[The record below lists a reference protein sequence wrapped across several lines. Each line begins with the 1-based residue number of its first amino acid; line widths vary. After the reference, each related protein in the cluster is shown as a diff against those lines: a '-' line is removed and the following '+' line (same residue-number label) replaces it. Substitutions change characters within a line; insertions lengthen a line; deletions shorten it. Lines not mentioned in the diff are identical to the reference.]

1 MGRSRKIKKNILLKK
16 KQGPNAVAGI
26 KYFVFVVFPVIA
38 FVAIIYFMSVAAKK
52 AFTVTEVV
60 FSGNEHLTDGEL
72 MSLTGLTGKENLIA
86 LSGAKVAEK
95 MAESPWVRS
104 IKVRKEF
111 PCGLHIQVKESE
123 PFALLDMKGRL
134 FIIDERGKMLQE
146 LKNSPVP
153 FLPVISGTPFGKEGV
168 FSEALNLVRV
178 IKEKGLM
185 YEKDQIEIIAY
196 KPNDLTVK
204 LDGVAIKVGVGDYE
218 DKLMRLMDLER
229 EIKNRKMRV
238 DYIDLRFA
246 RRAFVKPMKGVAH

>member
-86 LSGAKVAEK
+86 LSGAKVAAK

-111 PCGLHIQVKESE
+111 PGGLHIQVKESE

-196 KPNDLTVK
+196 KPNELTVK